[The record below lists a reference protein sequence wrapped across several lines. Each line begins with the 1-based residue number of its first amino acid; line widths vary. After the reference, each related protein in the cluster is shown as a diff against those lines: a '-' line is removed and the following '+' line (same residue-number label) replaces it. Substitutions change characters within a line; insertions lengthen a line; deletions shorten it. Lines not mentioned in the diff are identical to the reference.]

1 MTDARLH
8 LILGH
13 TAGFTALVTLS
24 FLAYHIAYNVVEQ
37 KTSFGLDTIVG
48 GLIFMLAQYAQWAF
62 YHRRNDDDAQTKVS

>member
-1 MTDARLH
+1 MTDERIH

-13 TAGFTALVTLS
+13 AAGFTALVTLS
-24 FLAYHIAYNVVEQ
+24 FLAYHIAYGVVEQ

-62 YHRRNDDDAQTKVS
+62 YHRRSNGHADDKE